1 MNGLSPEKRGFY
13 LLFLTNWRLDYICF
27 AHLFTLIGEWRVFL
41 RENKDIAPFSVRR
54 GAVRVE
60 MCGKLAQ
67 KRGTFGRKL
76 PIWGEK
82 FPVFQRKGRVARR

>member
-1 MNGLSPEKRGFY
+1 MNGLSPEKRGLH
-13 LLFLTNWRLDYICF
+13 LLFSTNWRLDCICF

-41 RENKDIAPFSVRR
+41 RKNKDIAPFSVRR

-60 MCGKLAQ
+60 KCGRLAQ

-76 PIWGEK
+76 PILGK
-82 FPVFQRKGRVARR
+82 